1 LRPVRGPGYGRPPGA
16 GAAPA
21 GGAHRPDRPAA
32 LHETGHHHARLA
44 RRRAAGAAPLAP
56 VAARRRGAAVVSGRD
71 ALRGSRLLTALLLDA
86 GAAAARLPALRRGL
100 GRDGEGGQALR
111 PVGLP
116 GVPLRQALG
125 PVVRAEQWAS
135 RPAEPRD

>member
-1 LRPVRGPGYGRPPGA
+1 RRVRRPS
-16 GAAPA
+16 
-21 GGAHRPDRPAA
+21 
-32 LHETGHHHARLA
+32 
-44 RRRAAGAAPLAP
+44 AGAAPLAP
-56 VAARRRGAAVVSGRD
+56 VAARRRGAAVVAGRD

-116 GVPLRQALG
+116 GGPLRQALG
-125 PVVRAEQWAS
+125 RVLRGEQAASGAVV
-135 RPAEPRD
+135 PRL